1 MYASGRHVRVCS
13 GVSRIQRTLRGN
25 KRVKP
30 WSTDHRG
37 TEILKSKEKKRN
49 TDLIFATET
58 ETDVSRTQY
67 KRMALACQL
76 WTQNGE
82 NATQIDEAR

>member
-1 MYASGRHVRVCS
+1 MFECAQAYPEYNAPCE
-13 GVSRIQRTLRGN
+13 GN
-25 KRVKP
+25 KRVKS
-30 WSTDHRG
+30 WGTDHRG

-67 KRMALACQL
+67 KRMALACQ
-76 WTQNGE
+76 
-82 NATQIDEAR
+82 I